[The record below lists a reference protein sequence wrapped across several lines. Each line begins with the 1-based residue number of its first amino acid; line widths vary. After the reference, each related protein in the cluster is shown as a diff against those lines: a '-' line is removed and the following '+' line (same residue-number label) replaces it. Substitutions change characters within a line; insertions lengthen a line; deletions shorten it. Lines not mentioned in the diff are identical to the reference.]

1 MSGNKWWST
10 KVVTK
15 SLTDL
20 AIFSILSSEIPLNFH
35 DSIRVVPL
43 KHLTYFL
50 AGINT
55 KSVWN
60 IPKEKYSAPLRILDL
75 NELSKNFK
83 AISTKELTSDKD
95 YSSNLYQMLILLL
108 ILL

>member
-1 MSGNKWWST
+1 MMINKSCYKIVDWFSYIFNTFFWNSIKFPRLNPSSAT
-10 KVVTK
+10 K
-15 SLTDL
+15 
-20 AIFSILSSEIPLNFH
+20 IFN
-35 DSIRVVPL
+35 V
-43 KHLTYFL
+43 FL

-95 YSSNLYQMLILLL
+95 LMNNLYQMLILLL